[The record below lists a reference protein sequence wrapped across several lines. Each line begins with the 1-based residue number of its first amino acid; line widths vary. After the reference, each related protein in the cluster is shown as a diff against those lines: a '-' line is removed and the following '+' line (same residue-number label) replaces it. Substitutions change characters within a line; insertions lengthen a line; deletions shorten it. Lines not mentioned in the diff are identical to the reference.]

1 MPKQTC
7 CRGFSPKR
15 KNKVPAFRDTL
26 VHLRLP
32 FSAFLAPVYFFALS
46 ESPGIGRSDALWVFI
61 ILHLLLF
68 PASNAYNSYYDKDE
82 GSIGLIEKPPPV
94 SGMLLYTAIG
104 MDLAAIILSLLLG
117 LGTTFT
123 IYLVLYGL
131 VSKAY
136 SHPRIRLKKYP
147 VASLLTVALFQGLYT
162 FLAVYYTIS
171 PAAPG
176 PAADPGIFLP
186 ALLCSCN
193 LIAVY
198 PLTQIYQHEE
208 DRKHGDFTY
217 SMLVGI
223 GGTFRHA
230 AVFFTLSFIGFG
242 YLYLS
247 GNRGVSWLLF
257 SVFML
262 PAVVFFLYWWRK
274 TAADISEASYRN
286 TMRMNALASA
296 GLNVFFI
303 LMCFI

>member
-1 MPKQTC
+1 MPRQTC

-46 ESPGIGRSDALWVFI
+46 ESPGIDRSDALWVFI

-94 SGMLLYTAIG
+94 SGLLLYTSFG

-123 IYLVLYGL
+123 VYLVLYGL
-131 VSKAY
+131 LSKAY
-136 SHPRIRLKKYP
+136 SHPRVRLKKYP
-147 VASLLTVALFQGLYT
+147 VVSLLTVALFQGFYT
-162 FLAVYYTIS
+162 FMAVYYTIS
-171 PAAPG
+171 AAAPG

-186 ALLCSCN
+186 AILCSCN
-193 LIAVY
+193 LVAVY

-230 AVFFTLSFIGFG
+230 AIFFTLSFMGFG

-257 SVFML
+257 NVFML
-262 PAVVFFLYWWRK
+262 PSVVFFLYWWRK
-274 TAADISEASYRN
+274 TATDISEASYRN

-296 GLNVFFI
+296 GLNIFFI
-303 LMCFI
+303 LMCLV

>member
-1 MPKQTC
+1 MQTPD
-7 CRGFSPKR
+7 RHIRNSVIHWR
-15 KNKVPAFRDTL
+15 KGRLRDTF

-32 FSAFLAPVYFFALS
+32 FSLFLAPVYFFALS
-46 ESPGIGRSDALWVFI
+46 EAENIDPMNALWVFI

-94 SGMLLYTAIG
+94 SGLLLYTAIG
-104 MDLAAIILSLLLG
+104 MDLAAIILSLLLE
-117 LGTTFT
+117 LGATFT
-123 IYLVLYGL
+123 FYLVLYGL
-131 VSKAY
+131 VSKGY

-147 VASLLTVALFQGLYT
+147 VVSLLTVALFQGFYT
-162 FLAVYYTIS
+162 FLASYDAIS
-171 PAAPG
+171 GAPG
-176 PAADPGIFLP
+176 LMTESGTFLP
-186 ALLCSCN
+186 AILCSCN

-208 DRKHGDFTY
+208 DRKHGDLTY

-230 AVFFTLSFIGFG
+230 TVFFTLSFIGFG

-247 GNRGVSWLLF
+247 ENHIVSWLLF

-274 TAADISEASYRN
+274 TSVDISEASYRN

-296 GLNVFFI
+296 GLNTFFI
-303 LMCFI
+303 IMCLI

>member
-1 MPKQTC
+1 MSEKHNSAIG
-7 CRGFSPKR
+7 RR
-15 KNKVPAFRDTL
+15 KGIWRDTL

-32 FSAFLAPVYFFALS
+32 FSLFLAPVYFFALS
-46 ESPGIGRSDALWVFI
+46 ESEDIDRLNALWVFI

-94 SGMLLYTAIG
+94 SRLLLYTSIG
-104 MDLAAIILSLLLG
+104 MDLAAIILSLLLN
-117 LGTTFT
+117 LGGAFTF
-123 IYLVLYGL
+123 YLVIYGL
-131 VSKAY
+131 ISKAY

-147 VASLLTVALFQGLYT
+147 VVSLLTVALFQGFYT
-162 FLAVYYTIS
+162 FLAAYYTIS
-171 PAAPG
+171 PTAPG

-186 ALLCSCN
+186 AVLCSCN

-223 GGTFRHA
+223 GGTFKHA

-242 YLYLS
+242 YLYVS
-247 GNRGVSWLLF
+247 GNHGVYWLLF
-257 SVFML
+257 GVFML
-262 PAVVFFLYWWRK
+262 PSVIFFLYWWRK

-296 GLNVFFI
+296 GLNTFFI
-303 LMCFI
+303 LMCLI